1 MTLNRNEIVV
11 CHQDTPFTSIAQTL
25 AHELTHAL
33 QACYMKKSDNCRGR
47 MKREMEAYYCARESF
62 PFGDVYSDAVR
73 SSCGTS
79 PSKCTPDEVQSLY
92 QELQEWFN
100 KERENFCKFPRKPD
114 YPAPLRPD

>member
-1 MTLNRNEIVV
+1 
-11 CHQDTPFTSIAQTL
+11 
-25 AHELTHAL
+25 
-33 QACYMKKSDNCRGR
+33 